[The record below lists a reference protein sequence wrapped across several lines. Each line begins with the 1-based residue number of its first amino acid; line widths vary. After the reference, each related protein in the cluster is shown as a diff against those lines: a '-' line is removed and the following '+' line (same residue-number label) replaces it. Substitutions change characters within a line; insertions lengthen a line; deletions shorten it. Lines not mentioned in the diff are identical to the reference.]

1 MKKLFWITLLYILS
15 VCFVFVSFANAEQI
29 PIPKPVIDCKAT
41 LEAWGNPPNC
51 YCPCDTCRP
60 VCKEPEKPKPDKDKK
75 SSSILIAMETENK
88 KQDSSSGKKKEENKV
103 KKCKIIVYG
112 LGTSCNN
119 AFDNAKNKCKN
130 DHNGKVT
137 FEGLCTENKNASESE
152 RYRKDIYCEVD
163 CKI

>member
-1 MKKLFWITLLYILS
+1 MKKFILAGFICMLIFS
-15 VCFVFVSFANAEQI
+15 MSYAQQI
-29 PIPKPVIDCKAT
+29 PTPKPVTDCKAT

-51 YCPCDTCRP
+51 YCPCETCRP

-75 SSSILIAMETENK
+75 SSSVLIAMESESK
-88 KQDSSSGKKKEENKV
+88 KQNPSPGKKKEEEKT
-103 KKCKIIVYG
+103 KKCSIIVYG
-112 LGTSCNN
+112 LGTSCAN

-130 DHNGKVT
+130 AHNGKFT
-137 FEGLCTENKNASESE
+137 FEGLCTENKDAPEAE